1 MNSTVRD
8 YEAISLIRSD
18 EFGYVVEAYDR
29 INDKRVV
36 IKRTHKVS
44 KILSREYEI
53 LSKLK
58 DCEHIIKLL
67 DTFYTIDDK
76 GKIIQNLVLEYGK
89 CSLKVYM
96 DEFRRKKK
104 YIPLDKIKNIASQIL
119 LGIDFCHQKNI
130 VHRDIKPENVLFTQ
144 DDQVKIC
151 GFRCSKFINEKTTST
166 PIIGSRF
173 YRAPELVLGKI
184 DYNEKI
190 DIFSAGCVI
199 AELFILSPLF
209 PGEKDGLQIFE
220 YMYILGNPRK
230 EYFSKF
236 DLPDNFVNYFDSVN
250 ISGIDKFDEVLNED
264 NNYDKNEMKCAAD
277 LILNML
283 NWDINKRFSAK
294 QCLNH
299 PFLSNKLKV
308 ESQIQFQITK
318 KILCNNKILP

>member
-1 MNSTVRD
+1 MNSTARD
-8 YEAISLIRSD
+8 YEAISLIGSG

-29 INDKRVV
+29 IHDKRVA

-44 KILSREYEI
+44 NILSREYEM

-58 DCEHIIKLL
+58 DCEYITKLL

-76 GKIIQNLVLEYGK
+76 GNLIQNLVLEYGT
-89 CSLKVYM
+89 CSLDVYM
-96 DEFRRKKK
+96 DEFLQKKK
-104 YIPLDKIKNIASQIL
+104 YIPLDKIKHIARQLL
-119 LGIDFCHQKNI
+119 LGLDFCHQKNI
-130 VHRDIKPENVLFTQ
+130 VHRDIKPENILFTQ

-151 GFRCSKFINEKTTST
+151 DFGFSKCIDEKTTST
-166 PIIGSRF
+166 PCIGTRF
-173 YRAPELVLGKI
+173 YRAPELILGKI

-236 DLPDNFVNYFDSVN
+236 DLPDIFVNCLDSVKIN
-250 ISGIDKFDEVLNED
+250 GIDKFDEVLNED
-264 NNYDKNEMKCAAD
+264 NNYDRNEMKCAAD

-308 ESQIQFQITK
+308 ESQKEIP
-318 KILCNNKILP
+318 N